1 MIDTIGSYLYDDV
14 LLSVKASIL
23 KEKRSGLFNK
33 GVHCGFWKS
42 KRFVGDI
49 NDSNYEVFE
58 NGMFV
63 GLGFGVLGYIK
74 FLIKGS
80 I

>member
-33 GVHCGFWKS
+33 GVH
-42 KRFVGDI
+42 
-49 NDSNYEVFE
+49 
-58 NGMFV
+58 
-63 GLGFGVLGYIK
+63 
-74 FLIKGS
+74 
-80 I
+80 